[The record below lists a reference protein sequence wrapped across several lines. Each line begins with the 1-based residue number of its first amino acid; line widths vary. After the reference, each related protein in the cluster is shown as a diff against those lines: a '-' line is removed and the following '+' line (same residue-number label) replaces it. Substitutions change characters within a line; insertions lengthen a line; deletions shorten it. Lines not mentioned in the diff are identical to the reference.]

1 MQTPQIMC
9 PKAFGGCHA
18 SSSSI
23 DGQAMRPLK
32 NNYFLM
38 NKLNKIQQFQLFCL
52 ESYRLTNNISGIK
65 ALNEFRE
72 FKVLDYL
79 AAGYDVLHTQSENYI
94 ISDINDYLK
103 RRK

>member
-1 MQTPQIMC
+1 MHKQ
-9 PKAFGGCHA
+9 
-18 SSSSI
+18 
-23 DGQAMRPLK
+23 
-32 NNYFLM
+32 NE
-38 NKLNKIQQFQLFCL
+38 IQQFQLFCL
-52 ESYRLTNNISGIK
+52 ESYRTNNNMSGIK

-94 ISDINDYLK
+94 LADINDFLK